1 MIGSGFLGADPGP
14 FVGLTLLLFGGAAA
28 ATGRAL
34 ALNWRPAW
42 QGLPYAVLLTA
53 GDRFLIYALFGGPL
67 LSLSG
72 FVAAFLYLAGI
83 VLLARRAALARLMVR
98 QYPWLYVSAGPFG
111 WRRRG

>member
-1 MIGSGFLGADPGP
+1 MIASDLLGADPGP
-14 FVGLTLLLFGGAAA
+14 FIGLTLVLFGAAAA

-42 QGLPYAVLLTA
+42 QGLPYAVLLTV
-53 GDRFLIYALFGGPL
+53 GNRFLIYALFGGAL

-72 FVAAFLYLAGI
+72 FVVAFLYLAGI
-83 VLLARRAALARLMVR
+83 VLLARRAALARRMVR
-98 QYPWLYVSAGPFG
+98 QYPWLYVSAGPFT